1 MTLRRARSPIRL
13 DRKPIDLRLRHVW
26 TIARASS
33 AVKRNV
39 LTRIAH
45 GGIEG
50 LGEAAPNARYGE
62 DAGSVLKGLERLA
75 PLLGDDPSR
84 LEEIDGRLEA
94 ALPDGRAAR
103 ASIDIALH
111 DWIGKKQG
119 VPLYRLFGADPS
131 RAPLTSMSIGIDDIP
146 VMQEKVR
153 EAAGFKILKIK
164 VGLDNDREILEG
176 IRRVTDV
183 PLYVDANEG
192 WKDPRAA
199 VERIR
204 WMQSLGVVLVEQP
217 LPAADLDGARFIRDR
232 VDLPIIADEAALTV
246 DDIPA
251 LARAFDG
258 INVKVQKSGGLRMA
272 RRMIERARSLG
283 MKVLLGCM
291 VETSLGITAAAHLSP
306 LADFADLDGHR
317 LIEDDP
323 FRGVL
328 IREGRLVLPERP
340 GLGVLG
346 AWWAGSRGQDDQ
358 SPKEIDCR

>member
-1 MTLRRARSPIRL
+1 VTRKRARSPIRL
-13 DRKPIDLRLRHVW
+13 DWTPIDLKLRHAW
-26 TIARASS
+26 TIARGTSV
-33 AVKRNV
+33 VKRNV

-62 DAGSVLKGLERLA
+62 DAASVLRSLERLA
-75 PLLGDDPSR
+75 PLLGDDPTR
-84 LEEIDGRLEA
+84 PEEIAVRLEA
-94 ALPDGRAAR
+94 ELPDRRAAR
-103 ASIDIALH
+103 ASIDIALY
-111 DWIGKKQG
+111 DWIGKQQG
-119 VPLYRLFGADPS
+119 VPLHRLFGADPA

-146 VMQEKVR
+146 VMQEKIR

-164 VGLDNDREILEG
+164 VGLDNDRKILEG

-192 WKDPRAA
+192 WKDPRSA
-199 VERIR
+199 VETIR
-204 WMQSLGVVLVEQP
+204 WMQGMGVVLVEQP
-217 LPAADLDGARFIRDR
+217 LPAADLDGVRFIRDR

-246 DDIPA
+246 DDIAP

-258 INVKVQKSGGLRMA
+258 INVKLQKSGGLLMA

-283 MKVLLGCM
+283 LKVLLGCM
-291 VETSLGITAAAHLSP
+291 IETSLGITAAAHLSP
-306 LADFADLDGHR
+306 LADFADLDGHL

-328 IREGRLVLPERP
+328 IREGRLVLPDGP
-340 GLGVLG
+340 GLGILG
-346 AWWAGSRGQDDQ
+346 TW
-358 SPKEIDCR
+358 